1 MIAIPARF
9 RLGGR
14 TWEIKQPEVVD
25 NDPDCLGLCDP
36 DDAII
41 YLKAGMKPELQ
52 QISFY
57 HELGH
62 AICFTL
68 GWDELNEDEGKIDAL
83 AGMLYQYLSTK
94 KGRTPV

>member
-1 MIAIPARF
+1 MIAIPTRF

-14 TWEIKQPEVVD
+14 TWEVKLRDVVD
-25 NDPDCLGLCDP
+25 DDVECLGLCDP

-41 YLKAGMKPELQ
+41 YLKSGLKHELLQ
-52 QISFY
+52 HSFY
-57 HELGH
+57 HELSH

-94 KGRTPV
+94 KRRLA